1 MNYLTNSEIEGLIE
15 EIKSGNND
23 AWEKIYHNFE
33 NYIHKC
39 CKDKLIKFCL
49 SDAEYQEFEEDMY
62 MAGWQ
67 GFVDSL
73 KNYVPGKVKFLTY
86 ATCYINGE
94 ISKELDFLLNPLGL
108 TERPKPRKKI
118 ESDEVEK
125 VGISR
130 ISIDDETGISENV
143 LSYALMRRRH
153 NDDAKSE
160 TFENEDLE
168 RMSEIAGFLKYEEDS
183 KEKLEQLFAQNGIS
197 DLGGYSNERTT
208 LQILE
213 ILRQTTDEKHTVSK
227 DELQSLLRLYRIVK
241 YKNNTSVPVDNTF
254 NRIVAEILLE
264 LNPGEY
270 SGENENDYRIKYDG
284 YTEDKLNKK
293 IKPDKSSSQKVESGS
308 APVLNGLHYVHPF
321 EYEETD
327 RLIQLISFSDMLSVD
342 DKKKLIGKIF
352 ELTGKYYTTPY
363 WDGENLK
370 FNPRAVHSRLTGN
383 KTSDRGKLAESLKTL
398 QYAVNNLA
406 QVRFKFN
413 RYNADHELVPTS
425 EYLHELSPYHL
436 VVYHDNYYCIGLKK
450 GDSRVWHYRVDL
462 MTDVEII
469 RNEDGKIVPVKLTDF
484 EGLPILRAAWDPE
497 KYMSE
502 HINMAYDEPQDIR
515 IKIKNTDY
523 TIIHDWFGDHY
534 EKEDEVTGADEDGNE
549 IHYDIVK
556 VRTSPSMIVH
566 WAMQYGSR
574 VEIMDEEVRMDIRK
588 NIRSLNDVYN
598 DRR

>member
-1 MNYLTNSEIEGLIE
+1 MNYLSDHEIECLIG

-23 AWEKIYHNFE
+23 AWERIYHNFE

-39 CKDKLIKFCL
+39 CQAKLKKFYM
-49 SDAEYQEFEEDMY
+49 SDAKRKDLENDLY

-67 GFVDSL
+67 GFVSAI
-73 KNYVPGKVKFLTY
+73 KNYEPENGKLLTY
-86 ATCYINGE
+86 ATYYINGE
-94 ISKELDFLLNPLGL
+94 ISKELDLQLNPLGL
-108 TERPKPRKKI
+108 TERPRPEKKKSTET
-118 ESDEVEK
+118 ESSI
-125 VGISR
+125 ISR
-130 ISIDDETGISENV
+130 ISIDEDGGIPENV
-143 LSYALMRRRH
+143 LSYALMRENHSDEAER
-153 NDDAKSE
+153 E
-160 TFENEDLE
+160 TSGDENLS
-168 RMSEIAGFLKYEEDS
+168 RMSEIAGLLKDEKAN
-183 KEKLEQLFAQNGIS
+183 KEALAQLFSESCIS

-213 ILRQTTDEKHTVSK
+213 ILKQTTDEKHTVSK
-227 DELQSLLRLYRIVK
+227 NELKRLLRLYRIGR

-270 SGENENDYRIKYDG
+270 TDDNDREYIIKYDG
-284 YTEDKLNKK
+284 YTEGKLNKN

-342 DKKKLIGKIF
+342 EKKKLIGKIW

-406 QVRFKFN
+406 QVRFRFN

-450 GDSRVWHYRVDL
+450 GDNRVWHYRVDL

-469 RNEDGKIVPVKLTDF
+469 RDEEGKIVPVELTNF
-484 EGLPILRAAWDPE
+484 EGLPILNSAWDPE
-497 KYMSE
+497 KYMAE
-502 HINMAYDEPQDIR
+502 HLNMAYDEPQDIR

-534 EKEDEVTGADEDGNE
+534 EKVDEVTRADDDGNE

-566 WAMQYGSR
+566 WAMQYGTN
-574 VEIMDEEVRMDIRK
+574 VEIMDDEIRGHILEIIK
-588 NIRSLNDVYN
+588 EMEKLYE
-598 DRR
+598 